1 MRDISFF
8 SDDKYLYLPSANNP
22 RVILAITNKHIAKQ
36 SFKLYNPFS
45 SKGKIL
51 KQIAAFL
58 VVNFNGLSSLIFN
71 VKKQSKSEF
80 ILYLENQLQTKL
92 MVSIYNATAKDKVVL
107 QLQTGDEVLGY
118 LKFPLNQDGVRNI
131 NIEKRAIELLSKKG
145 IVPLFIKSDT
155 YNNLPFLIIPE
166 LKGEIKNQSNA
177 AIEDLAQQFKKETK
191 QHLKTHKRILQLYA
205 DVATMQLHKY
215 KPIIDDVVSREN
227 RLFYEAYEH
236 GDFAPWNIIETK
248 KGLVPF
254 DFDFFIEDGIEHF
267 DVIKYHFQVGR
278 LLKKKNNQALL
289 DYINDNID
297 IENIESLISLFLIK
311 EIIRL
316 KKINE
321 TYQFQDDLLNFT
333 SAKTT

>member
-1 MRDISFF
+1 MIDISFF
-8 SDDKYLYLPSANNP
+8 SDDKYLYLPSAKNP

-45 SKGKIL
+45 LKGKIL
-51 KQIAAFL
+51 KQLAVFL
-58 VVNFNGLSSLIFN
+58 AVNFNGLASLIFN

-92 MVSIYNATAKDKVVL
+92 IVSIYKATAKDKVVL
-107 QLQTGDEVLGY
+107 QLQTSDEVLGY

-131 NIEKRAIELLSKKG
+131 NIEKHAIELLSKKG

-155 YNNLPFLIIPE
+155 YHNQPFLIIPE
-166 LKGEIKNQSNA
+166 LKGEIKNQTNK
-177 AIEDLAQQFKKETK
+177 AIEDLAHQLKKESK
-191 QHLKTHKRILQLYA
+191 QPLKTHKRIMQLYA
-205 DVATMQLHKY
+205 DVTTMQLHKY
-215 KPIIDDVVSREN
+215 KPIIDDIVSCEN
-227 RLFYEAYEH
+227 NLFYEAFEH

-254 DFDFFIEDGIEHF
+254 DFDFFVEDGIEYF
-267 DVIKYHFQVGR
+267 DVIKYYFQVGR

-289 DYINDNID
+289 DYISDNID
-297 IENIESLISLFLIK
+297 IENIESLFSLFLIK

-316 KKINE
+316 KKVNE
-321 TYQFQDDLLNFT
+321 TYQFQDNLLNFIC
-333 SAKTT
+333 AKTT